1 MFESTTGTK
10 ADAVAGREQRE
21 RAESLVMER
30 KGKVR
35 KLESG
40 EGSKAADAER
50 LMGGAVGV
58 GAGVGAG
65 VAGSVSVG
73 TGAEKKMRKKWTME
87 ETQNAV

>member
-10 ADAVAGREQRE
+10 AAGREQRE

-40 EGSKAADAER
+40 EGSKAADTER
-50 LMGGAVGV
+50 LTGGAVNM
-58 GAGVGAG
+58 GAGAGAGAG
-65 VAGSVSVG
+65 VAGSL
-73 TGAEKKMRKKWTME
+73 
-87 ETQNAV
+87 